1 MAQEEKGKLFDRRD
15 SSDPVHA
22 DLSSLV
28 KSLQRVWLLK
38 NVDIYRRFTIFAWM
52 TVYNRMP

>member
-1 MAQEEKGKLFDRRD
+1 MAQEEKGKLFDRLD

-28 KSLQRVWLLK
+28 KSLQVQRVWLLK
-38 NVDIYRRFTIFAWM
+38 NLDIY
-52 TVYNRMP
+52 